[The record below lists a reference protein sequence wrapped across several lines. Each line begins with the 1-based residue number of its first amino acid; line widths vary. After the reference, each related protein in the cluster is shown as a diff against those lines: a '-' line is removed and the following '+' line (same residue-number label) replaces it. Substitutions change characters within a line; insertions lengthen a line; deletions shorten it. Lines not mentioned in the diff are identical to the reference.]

1 MVNPHLPQPA
11 TLRCLHIKIE
21 PEVVTIAVESLAPS
35 GVCPLCAHRSAR
47 QHSRYLRRL
56 GDLPWQGRS
65 VRLLLLSHKFSCDV
79 SACPRR
85 IFAERLP
92 NVTRAYARNT
102 DRLAD
107 TFASI
112 AFACGGEAG
121 SRLARQLGMPIS
133 PDTLLRTIRR
143 THIPIA
149 STFRIL
155 GVDDWAMRKGLR
167 YGTLICDHEQ
177 RRPIDVLDDRE
188 PETLAA
194 WLREHPEVEVITR
207 DRAHCYARA
216 ASMGAPQ
223 AIQVADRFHLMQN
236 LQQAMARMLDHRH
249 PQLKLAMR
257 DVAGRDP
264 PTTQRDEERQRD
276 QERHCDEERP
286 NPTRANLVPR
296 RPTHRDVRRNR
307 RLEKYEQVM
316 ELRHQGLSDRKIARH
331 LSIHRE
337 TVGRYTR
344 AGEFPERATCKY
356 ASKTD
361 RFTEHLEQRWKEG
374 CHNAAQLFRELEVI
388 GFTGSYCSVRR
399 RVAHWDRS
407 YGSSTTIRPP
417 NMQPPS
423 ARRLAR
429 LLLKN
434 PADLDKRDRSF
445 VDALLERCSEI
456 RSGTELAREFAAMVR
471 GEGVETLDSWIQ
483 RAWDFAVP
491 REIRTFAT
499 SLKSDFD
506 AVHAGL
512 TTVWNNGLL
521 EGQVN
526 RLKLIKRQMYGR
538 ANFDLLRQ
546 RVLYTG

>member
-11 TLRCLHIKIE
+11 TLRCLDIKIE
-21 PEVVTIAVESLAPS
+21 PELVTIAVESLAPS
-35 GVCPLCAHRSAR
+35 GVCPLCARRSAR
-47 QHSRYLRRL
+47 EHSRYTRNL

-65 VRLLLLSHKFSCDV
+65 VRLLLYSRKFFCDSPV
-79 SACPRR
+79 CSRR

-92 NVTRAYARNT
+92 GVARAYARNT

-143 THIPIA
+143 THIPVA

-194 WLREHPEVEVITR
+194 WLREHPEG
-207 DRAHCYARA
+207 CY
-216 ASMGAPQ
+216 
-223 AIQVADRFHLMQN
+223 
-236 LQQAMARMLDHRH
+236 
-249 PQLKLAMR
+249 
-257 DVAGRDP
+257 
-264 PTTQRDEERQRD
+264 
-276 QERHCDEERP
+276 
-286 NPTRANLVPR
+286 
-296 RPTHRDVRRNR
+296 
-307 RLEKYEQVM
+307 
-316 ELRHQGLSDRKIARH
+316 
-331 LSIHRE
+331 
-337 TVGRYTR
+337 
-344 AGEFPERATCKY
+344 
-356 ASKTD
+356 
-361 RFTEHLEQRWKEG
+361 
-374 CHNAAQLFRELEVI
+374 NAAQLFRELEAI
-388 GFTGSYCSVRR
+388 GFAGSYCSVRR

-407 YGSSTTIRPP
+407 YGSSTTTQPP
-417 NMQPPS
+417 NVQPPS
-423 ARRLAR
+423 ARRSAR

-434 PADLDKRDRSF
+434 PADLDKRDRAF

-456 RSGTELAREFAAMVR
+456 RLATRLAREFAAMVR
-471 GEGVETLDSWIQ
+471 GEGGETLDSWIQ
-483 RAWDFAVP
+483 RAWDPTVP

-506 AVHAGL
+506 AVNAGL
-512 TTVWNNGLL
+512 TTVWSNGLL

-538 ANFDLLRQ
+538 ANFDLLRK